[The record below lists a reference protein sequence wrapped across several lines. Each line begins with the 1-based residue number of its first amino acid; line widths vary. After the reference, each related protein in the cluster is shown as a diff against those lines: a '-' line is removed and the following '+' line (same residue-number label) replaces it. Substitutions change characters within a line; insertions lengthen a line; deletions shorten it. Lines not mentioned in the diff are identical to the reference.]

1 MFEFFKKFFK
11 KKEAKKE
18 VTPGYLISQYLKS
31 DLSIS
36 FIYPESALFRETFS
50 QFISFL
56 CRTVDGKQKDLT
68 INPSKRR
75 SLLVYGYQK
84 NVFIKPPKQIDLI
97 TTQELNKIIPP
108 QKNINKSF
116 APYTKLMNSKKYFFI
131 VHFPGSRVF
140 LVKKNGED
148 RFYQYEREELCLI
161 QMIEA
166 SLKLKKTKTLMFVDV
181 LPKTKRF
188 IKASVRPGM
197 DAGKLIDVTETLKKL
212 NLTKEKG
219 GLL

>member
-1 MFEFFKKFFK
+1 MFDFFKKFFK
-11 KKEAKKE
+11 KKEDKKE
-18 VTPGYLISQYLKS
+18 MTPGYLISQYIKS
-31 DLSIS
+31 DLSVS
-36 FIYPESALFRETFS
+36 FIDPNSALFRETFS

-84 NVFIKPPKQIDLI
+84 NIFIKPPKQMDFI
-97 TTQELNKIIPP
+97 TTEELNRIIPP

-140 LVKKNGED
+140 VVRKNGED
-148 RFYQYEREELCLI
+148 RFYQYEREELCFV

-166 SLKLKKTKTLMFVDV
+166 SIKLKKTKTLMFVDV
-181 LPKTKRF
+181 LPKTKKFLR
-188 IKASVRPGM
+188 ASVRPGM
-197 DAGKLIDVTETLKKL
+197 YPGKLIDVTETLKKL
-212 NLTKEKG
+212 NIMKEKG
-219 GLL
+219 GVL